1 MLNVSRIE
9 SGRLSL
15 EMKSIQIM
23 EVIERQVAEMVP
35 RAKQLGLSLTLT
47 KPSAQVPLVN
57 ADHER
62 IEQVIINLVGNSLKF
77 TPSGGSINVLV
88 EPMEKELLVKV
99 TDTGRGMGKEDLAK
113 LFQKFGTM
121 GGNYLHKQEA
131 QGTGLGL
138 YLSKKLIEM
147 HGGKMWAESEGEGK
161 GATFNFTLPYPNH

>member
-1 MLNVSRIE
+1 
-9 SGRLSL
+9 L
-15 EMKSIQIM
+15 ELKPIQIVD
-23 EVIERQVAEMVP
+23 VIQKQVEELVP
-35 RAKQLGLSLTLT
+35 RAQQLKLSLTFT
-47 KPSAQVPLVN
+47 KPTMQIQSIN

-77 TPSGGSINVLV
+77 TPPGGVINVAIIS
-88 EPMEKELLVKV
+88 EDKDILVKV
-99 TDTGRGMGKEDLAK
+99 KDNGKGMNKEDLSK

-161 GATFNFTLPYPNH
+161 GSTFSFTIPLK